1 MQPKPNAIPAAVQSS
16 PEGGVVES
24 FSPGQ
29 TDEFVQM
36 LTESQSALYGYIV
49 SLLVDRTA
57 AKDVLQEVNLTLWR
71 KAGSFAPGT
80 SFLAWGCK
88 VAYFHVLSYR
98 RRSGRDR
105 LVFDDD
111 VLAYFAERQALRMP
125 EVDRRARLLSEC
137 LKKLPE
143 RQRSLIEARYAPNGS
158 VQRIA
163 EVERKQV
170 GAVSQMLFRI
180 RETLMICVERG
191 LKAEEAYE

>member
-1 MQPKPNAIPAAVQSS
+1 MQPNPKPASENVPTS
-16 PEGGVVES
+16 PDRGGVES
-24 FSPGQ
+24 FSANH
-29 TDEFVQM
+29 TDEFVRL
-36 LTESQSALYGYIV
+36 LTVSQSSLYGYIV
-49 SLLVDRTA
+49 SLLGDRTA

-71 KAGSFAPGT
+71 KAGSFTPGT

-98 RRSGRDR
+98 RRCGRDR

-111 VLAYFAERQALRMP
+111 VLAYFAERHALRIP
-125 EVDRRARLLSEC
+125 EEDRRARLLSEC

-143 RQRSLIEARYAPNGS
+143 RQRSLVEARYLPGGS

-163 EVERKQV
+163 EAERKQV
-170 GAVSQMLFRI
+170 GAISQMLFRI

-191 LKAEEAYE
+191 LKTEEAGL